1 MAEYR
6 KISDFSKASAFADSD
21 YLLISKNGVTYVIT
35 GSVLKSYAKNAGIEA
50 AKINAA
56 TIDTSGHLKI
66 TTTDGTTIDCGVA
79 KGADG
84 DDGADG
90 VSIAG
95 AAINAQYHLI
105 LTLSNGNTID
115 AGYCRGAS
123 GSGTGDML
131 ELTYDPDG
139 AVAGAGGIPAYS
151 NSKAIDASLTVA
163 GWSSKQ
169 QTVSNTAILASG
181 FRYVVAPAY
190 ASIDAYNN
198 AKIRAKDVTTDGSIV
213 FTCETVPTVAIAVQI
228 LRVRV

>member
-1 MAEYR
+1 M
-6 KISDFSKASAFADSD
+6 
-21 YLLISKNGVTYVIT
+21 
-35 GSVLKSYAKNAGIEA
+35 
-50 AKINAA
+50 
-56 TIDTSGHLKI
+56 
-66 TTTDGTTIDCGVA
+66 
-79 KGADG
+79 
-84 DDGADG
+84 
-90 VSIAG
+90 
-95 AAINAQYHLI
+95 I

-163 GWSSKQ
+163 GWSGKQ
-169 QTVSNTAILASG
+169 QTVSNTAIIASG

-198 AKIRAKDVTTDGSIV
+198 AKIRAKDVTVDGSIV